1 MSALL
6 ASIVSPLMKSYDG
19 HILLKQLI
27 STVYKLFV
35 FFIFLLGVA
44 TIYLKSLP
52 FGIDITLLEARLP
65 TNFNTN

>member
-6 ASIVSPLMKSYDG
+6 ASIVSPLMKIYDG

-35 FFIFLLGVA
+35 FFIFLLGAA

-52 FGIDITLLEARLP
+52 LGIYITLLEARLP
-65 TNFNTN
+65 

>member
-6 ASIVSPLMKSYDG
+6 ASIVSPLMTSYDG

-52 FGIDITLLEARLP
+52 LGIYITLLEARLP
-65 TNFNTN
+65 TNFNAN